1 MIKIQNDKSKV
12 IIKSGQIYNGVILRM
27 DCTYTTKT
35 TTSTITVIVTTV
47 ATLQVAVDAAVDS
60 CCY

>member
-1 MIKIQNDKSKV
+1 MIKIQNDKSKI

-47 ATLQVAVDAAVDS
+47 ATL
-60 CCY
+60 